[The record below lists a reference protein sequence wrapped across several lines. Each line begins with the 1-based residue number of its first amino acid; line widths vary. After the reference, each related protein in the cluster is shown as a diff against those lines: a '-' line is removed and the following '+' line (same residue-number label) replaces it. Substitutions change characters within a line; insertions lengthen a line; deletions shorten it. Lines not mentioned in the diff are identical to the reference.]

1 VTSRLLVTV
10 VGPAGTID
18 LVVPAEQPVTA
29 LLDPLAQAVGSV
41 VGQGGAAGRGVVGQ
55 GGAAGRGWFLA
66 PVGGDPL
73 PPEESLA
80 ACGVGDGAVLVLV
93 AESPPTIPPPRPR
106 ACAVIGVL
114 SAAAGMGRTTV
125 AALVSGALAAG
136 PGGLTVV
143 ADAHP
148 GAGSLSELLL
158 LRDGVDARDLLA
170 LIDHPALTR
179 EELFACLAWSGSGL
193 AVLATRPSRGR
204 GPPLTQNDWI
214 RLGRGLAANG
224 ATVVLDCGPGLGDPG
239 ARAALVAADQVVLVV
254 EPNPSPASRWMA
266 HVLADRGLPMVAIPW
281 PARSRPDVPAPTL
294 AQARASVPWPAPTY
308 ASARAPALAADAFPR
323 APVLDPADGSLAAP
337 ALAGDAFPR
346 ALALDPAGGSLAA
359 PAFADVTA
367 AAREQARRVAEALA
381 ADWTGLGI
389 RAAPI
394 RRTS

>member
-10 VGPAGTID
+10 VGPVGTID

-41 VGQGGAAGRGVVGQ
+41 GGQGGAAGCSVGGQGGAAGRGIGGQ
-55 GGAAGRGWFLA
+55 GGAAGRSWFLA
-66 PVGGDPL
+66 PVGGDPF

-93 AESPPTIPPPRPR
+93 DEGPPTIPPRRLP

-143 ADAHP
+143 VDAHP
-148 GAGSLSELLL
+148 GAGSLGELLL
-158 LRDGVDARDLLA
+158 LGDGVDARDLLA

-193 AVLATRPSRGR
+193 AVLAARPSRGR
-204 GPPLTQNDWI
+204 GPPLTQGDWT

-254 EPNPSPASRWMA
+254 EPSPSPASRWMA
-266 HVLADRGLPMVAIPW
+266 HALADWGLPVVAIPW
-281 PARSRPDVPAPTL
+281 PVRSRADVPAPTL
-294 AQARASVPWPAPTY
+294 AQARASVLWPAPTHP
-308 ASARAPALAADAFPR
+308 SARAPAFAA
-323 APVLDPADGSLAAP
+323 
-337 ALAGDAFPR
+337 DAFPR
-346 ALALDPAGGSLAA
+346 ALALDPADGPLSA
-359 PAFADVTA
+359 PAFADVAA

-394 RRTS
+394 RRPV

>member
-10 VGPAGTID
+10 VGPVGTID

-41 VGQGGAAGRGVVGQ
+41 GGQGGAAGRS
-55 GGAAGRGWFLA
+55 WFLA
-66 PVGGDPL
+66 PVGGDPF

-93 AESPPTIPPPRPR
+93 DEGQPTIPPPRLR

-143 ADAHP
+143 VDAHP
-148 GAGSLSELLL
+148 GAGSLGELLL
-158 LRDGVDARDLLA
+158 LGDGVDARDLLA

-204 GPPLTQNDWI
+204 GPPLTQGDWT

-224 ATVVLDCGPGLGDPG
+224 ATVVLDCGPGLGDAG

-254 EPNPSPASRWMA
+254 EPSPSPASRWMA
-266 HVLADRGLPMVAIPW
+266 HALADWGLPVVAIPW
-281 PARSRPDVPAPTL
+281 PVRSRADVPAPTL
-294 AQARASVPWPAPTY
+294 APARASGLWPAPTHP
-308 ASARAPALAADAFPR
+308 SARVPAFAA
-323 APVLDPADGSLAAP
+323 
-337 ALAGDAFPR
+337 DAFPR

-359 PAFADVTA
+359 PALAADAFPRALALDPAGGSLSAPAFADVAA

-394 RRTS
+394 RRPG

>member
-1 VTSRLLVTV
+1 MTSRLLVTV

-41 VGQGGAAGRGVVGQ
+41 GGQGGAAGRGVGGQ
-55 GGAAGRGWFLA
+55 GGTAGRSWFLA

-80 ACGVGDGAVLVLV
+80 ARGVGDGAVLVLV
-93 AESPPTIPPPRPR
+93 DESLPTIPPPRPR

-143 ADAHP
+143 VDAHP

-158 LRDGVDARDLLA
+158 PGDGVDARDLLA

-204 GPPLTQNDWI
+204 GPPLTQDDWI
-214 RLGRGLAANG
+214 RLGRRLATNG

-254 EPNPSPASRWMA
+254 EPSPSPASRWMA
-266 HVLADRGLPMVAIPW
+266 HALADRGLPMVAIPW
-281 PARSRPDVPAPTL
+281 PA
-294 AQARASVPWPAPTY
+294 
-308 ASARAPALAADAFPR
+308 ALAADAFPR
-323 APVLDPADGSLAAP
+323 APALDPADGSL
-337 ALAGDAFPR
+337 
-346 ALALDPAGGSLAA
+346 SA
-359 PAFADVTA
+359 PAFADVAA

-394 RRTS
+394 RRPG